1 MGCGGAGIPAPPED
15 GGGLT
20 CGPIR
25 LKCAILPTT
34 MTRADSLSLDS
45 ILDEPVR
52 FGGELAVPVSA
63 IDREPLQS
71 LSPLRISGEV
81 RRIEGGYALDAELVY
96 SGELE
101 CSRCLASY
109 PFQEDET
116 FSLVLYPRSSAP
128 ASEVELAPD
137 DLDVVFYSDPVVPLS
152 PIAEERVQMALPMK
166 PLCKPDCRGLCP
178 TCGKD
183 RNLGACTCS
192 SETLDPR
199 WEALR
204 ALKEKV

>member
-1 MGCGGAGIPAPPED
+1 
-15 GGGLT
+15 
-20 CGPIR
+20 
-25 LKCAILPTT
+25 
-34 MTRADSLSLDS
+34 MTRPDSLSLDTV
-45 ILDEPVR
+45 LDEPVR

-63 IDREPLQS
+63 IDREPLLS

-81 RRIEGGYALDAELVY
+81 RRIEGGYALAAELVY

-101 CSRCLASY
+101 CSRCLAAY
-109 PFQEDET
+109 PFREDEV
-116 FSLVLYPRSSAP
+116 FSLVLYPRTGVPGA
-128 ASEVELAPD
+128 EVELTRN
-137 DLDVVFYSDPVVPLS
+137 DLDVLYYPDPVVPLA

-183 RNLGACTCS
+183 LNLGACACAPES
-192 SETLDPR
+192 IDPR
-199 WEALR
+199 WEALK

>member
-1 MGCGGAGIPAPPED
+1 
-15 GGGLT
+15 
-20 CGPIR
+20 
-25 LKCAILPTT
+25 

-45 ILDEPVR
+45 VLDEPVR
-52 FGGELAVPVSA
+52 FGGELDVPVAA
-63 IDREPLQS
+63 IDREPLLS
-71 LSPLRISGEV
+71 LAPLKISGEV
-81 RRIEGGYALDAELVY
+81 RRIEGGYTLDAELVY

-101 CSRCLASY
+101 CSRCLTAY
-109 PFQEDET
+109 PFQEDEV
-116 FSLVLYPRSSAP
+116 FSLVLYPRSSVP
-128 ASEVELAPD
+128 AAELELTRS
-137 DLDVVFYSDPVVPLS
+137 DLDVLYYADPVVPLA

-183 RNLGACTCS
+183 RNLGACACAPES
-192 SETLDPR
+192 IDPR